1 MAKDVLFNIKLNID
15 GKEQVVTASTNVKQL
30 AEQLGIARTKMKAM
44 SDAMFFFNQM
54 AETARNAAGA
64 LQQLS
69 DHMARVVQQNAR
81 ITQLTGKTGDEMLRL
96 KSSAQA
102 VADTFGADFNSTL
115 QAANSLSKAFGISA
129 DEAMRLV
136 RDGFVSGADANG
148 DFVDTLREYPRYF
161 KEAGLSAE
169 QFVAIATN
177 AAKQGIYSDKGVDA
191 IKEGNL
197 RIREMTTATAAA
209 LEGIGISAERVQQGL
224 RDGSVTT
231 FQVMQQVAARLREL
245 PASSAE
251 VGAALADIFGGPGE
265 DAGLEYIKTLADVK
279 LNMDEVKEASGQA
292 AEQLERQVTVQ
303 EKLQRLKNLFDL
315 SGVYATIQPAVVA
328 VGQLGMALSAVTA
341 AGKGI
346 RGLTGTVKKLAASI
360 KATTV
365 ASTAFGTASRAA
377 LLMTG
382 IGAAIAGVVAVVAA
396 LTDGTGKAAEKM
408 QELKEAE
415 DAFTS
420 EAARIKVELDK
431 EITSLGKL
439 IAAKADTSEAVR
451 HLNETYGQAF
461 GVYKTAAE
469 WYDILTRKSLIYAKQ
484 MGYEAQTRKLS
495 ESIAQKEFE
504 LYQSEEA
511 QRRLQANGQAV
522 ETKTQRVAVADMVS
536 GSTSWETREI
546 TVYTRKMQDEIDK
559 AFRLRKELGE
569 LNRQLDFSK
578 DKLAEATKELMS
590 GMSMS
595 GGSATPDTGNA
606 PVNAVAAATD
616 EATKAAEAYIPAA
629 VEQLNTIK
637 ELTDAIAY
645 YREQQ
650 QNQGAEESMMTQR
663 TIDLLER
670 KLALRR
676 QLLDVPAIEAQ
687 TAELDGLQG
696 QDYEIRLRLIGI
708 DQVRRNIDT
717 LKAAMQSLSADQQ
730 PAMQALIDK
739 WQGYEAALGSTVQ
752 KAPSVQE
759 NLSIIT
765 GALSQ
770 VGNAVG
776 EGAGQ
781 WLQWGANLLAAIGA
795 AIPAIAS
802 LVTAKNQEATAASQS
817 AVSKAAD
824 SVAGIPF
831 VGAILAAAAAASVI
845 AAIAKAPKFAEG
857 GLAYGPTLGLFGEYP
872 GAGSNP
878 EVVAPLDRL
887 RSLLE
892 PSPGL
897 NGEVRFVIDGDK
909 LAGVLKRRN
918 RQSSRS

>member
-30 AEQLGIARTKMKAM
+30 AEQLGIARTKVKALN
-44 SDAMFFFNQM
+44 DAMFFFNQM
-54 AETARNAAGA
+54 AEAARNASAA

-69 DHMARVVQQNAR
+69 DHMAGVVQQNAR
-81 ITQLTGKTGDEMLRL
+81 VTQLTGKTGDEMLRL

-209 LEGIGISAERVQQGL
+209 LEGIGISAQRVQQGL

-265 DAGLEYIKTLADVK
+265 DAGLEYIKTLSDVK
-279 LNMDEVKEASGQA
+279 LNMDEVKAASGQV

-360 KATTV
+360 KAATV

-431 EITSLGKL
+431 EIASLGKL
-439 IAAKADTSEAVR
+439 ITAKADTAGAVR

-461 GVYKTAAE
+461 GVYKTAAD
-469 WYDILTRKSLIYAKQ
+469 WYDVLTRKSAIYAQQK
-484 MGYEAQTRKLS
+484 GYEAQAEELS
-495 ESIAQKEFE
+495 MKIAQKENQIDMNAEKQRVMKEAGVENMKTTGNFLQDLLFNE
-504 LYQSEEA
+504 DMDAILEYRNLKEEA
-511 QRRLQANGQAV
+511 QKLN
-522 ETKTQRVAVADMVS
+522 D
-536 GSTSWETREI
+536 
-546 TVYTRKMQDEIDK
+546 
-559 AFRLRKELGE
+559 E
-569 LNRQLDFSK
+569 LNELIKERGFAEK
-578 DKLAEATKELMS
+578 RLAEKTKELLAGLNLS
-590 GMSMS
+590 G
-595 GGSATPDTGNA
+595 TGNGGTGNGGGGKITI
-606 PVNAVAAATD
+606 PVTLEPDYDPAALD
-616 EATKAAEAYIPAA
+616 EAAEAYIPKA

-645 YREQQ
+645 YRDLQQ
-650 QNQGAEESMMTQR
+650 TQGAEESMATQH

-687 TAELDGLQG
+687 AVELDGLQG
-696 QDYEIRLRLIGI
+696 QDYEIRLRMIGI

-730 PAMQALIDK
+730 PAMKALIDK

-781 WLQWGANLLAAIGA
+781 WLQWGTNLLAAIGA

-909 LAGVLKRRN
+909 LVGVLNRRN